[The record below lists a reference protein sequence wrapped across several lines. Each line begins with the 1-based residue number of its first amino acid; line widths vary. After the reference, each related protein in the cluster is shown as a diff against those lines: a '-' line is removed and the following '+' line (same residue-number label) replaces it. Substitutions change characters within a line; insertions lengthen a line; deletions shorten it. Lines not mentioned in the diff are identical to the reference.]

1 MNVQKSPFLHDF
13 GHKHSLP
20 RGGSPESPPET
31 TSLWAQNAW
40 SNIIIK
46 IVLKLWVLHH
56 VGKLEFPTLAKLVF
70 RENRMP
76 GFIKSEHSDSTEPSS
91 ARRTTSSYT
100 KSNKTA
106 PTGQSCLIACVFAR
120 LAMCCSRYRTAATS
134 AVGFVYVLEQYHN
147 VSSMPPTNLKSMTL

>member
-120 LAMCCSRYRTAATS
+120 LAMWCSWYRTAATS
-134 AVGFVYVLEQYHN
+134 AVGSVYVLEQYHN